1 MYHKSTHDSLV
12 LLQKKLKHSC
22 TYIYRSTGSVMGN
35 LNMCIE
41 YREKTKTHANINVKY
56 VSASAELFS
65 LKNFKSEFK
74 TPAKEKISF
83 DAFHWP

>member
-1 MYHKSTHDSLV
+1 
-12 LLQKKLKHSC
+12 
-22 TYIYRSTGSVMGN
+22 MGN

-83 DAFHWP
+83 DAFH